1 MIFFFYS
8 VKPTDLNSSQSSV
21 STAFTIPLD
30 YDTDA
35 LRAELTLF
43 GENPGPITKST
54 KKLYM
59 KRLLKIKRNPEK
71 YLPQI
76 SEDKKDPSKFFF
88 CCN

>member
-1 MIFFFYS
+1 M
-8 VKPTDLNSSQSSV
+8 
-21 STAFTIPLD
+21 D

-35 LRAELTLF
+35 LRAELTTF

-88 CCN
+88 SLSNLVMIFNKILKLKCLEINLRCE

>member
-1 MIFFFYS
+1 M
-8 VKPTDLNSSQSSV
+8 
-21 STAFTIPLD
+21 
-30 YDTDA
+30 
-35 LRAELTLF
+35 F

-88 CCN
+88 FSLSNLVMIFNKILKLKCFEINLRCEYCRVRGVH